1 MSLSIEIP
9 FPCFSKRSGIQ
20 FYFPPTIHSHMKEEK
35 STQEDKIHKRI
46 LKAWQK
52 EFGDIKQSS
61 EILYAHLAKRFD
73 KSKDPPSREEVR
85 KALKDLKEIPKIA
98 PLIAIILSSP
108 IPGSSVGY
116 LVLVSVLKK
125 MSKDRIN
132 LVPKNFEGIIN
143 RPSSKDEPGENDK
156 IS

>member
-1 MSLSIEIP
+1 
-9 FPCFSKRSGIQ
+9 
-20 FYFPPTIHSHMKEEK
+20 MKEEK
-35 STQEDKIHKRI
+35 STQEDKIHKKI

-61 EILYAHLAKRFD
+61 GILYDHLSKRFD
-73 KSKDPPSREEVR
+73 KSKDHPSQEDVK

-98 PLIAIILSSP
+98 PLIAIILTSP
-108 IPGSSVGY
+108 IPGSSAGY

-125 MSKDRIN
+125 ISRDKIN
-132 LVPKNFEGIIN
+132 HVPKNFEEIIN
-143 RPSSKDEPGENDK
+143 RPFSKGETTENDK